1 MTETLYSVKST
12 QFEGPLEV
20 LLGLI
25 EKRKLFIN
33 EISLAEITDDY
44 IRYIQNLENKKI
56 DHYAHFI
63 TVAATL
69 ILIKSRSLL
78 PNLTLTTEE
87 ETQIDDLEARLRL
100 YKIIQ
105 DVGQDIQKKYGKEI
119 IFPKLTK
126 KNELRVFSPDKQITK
141 DLMKE
146 LSLSAIAEI
155 PLPRAPKLKEVEVV
169 KVKSLKE
176 MIDDLTDRVMKSFE
190 KTNFKDLWKGQN
202 FASKKEERVT
212 VIVSFLAVLELVRS
226 GIMEAFQDETGD
238 INIEKQELQQPLID
252 TQREDESNSN

>member
-1 MTETLYSVKST
+1 MTETSYKVKSG

-20 LLGLI
+20 LLNLI

-44 IRYIQNLENKKI
+44 IRYIQNLQDKKI
-56 DHYAHFI
+56 EHYANFI
-63 TVAATL
+63 AVAATL

-105 DVGQDIQKKYGKEI
+105 DVGQEIQKKYGKQI
-119 IFPKLTK
+119 IFPKLSK
-126 KNELRVFSPDKQITK
+126 KNEMRVFSPDVQITK
-141 DLMKE
+141 ELMRE
-146 LSLSAIAEI
+146 LSSSVILAIPE
-155 PLPRAPKLKEVEVV
+155 PRKEKLKEVEVV
-169 KVKSLKE
+169 RVKSLRE

-190 KTNFKDLWKGQN
+190 KTNFNDLWKGQN
-202 FASKKEERVT
+202 FASKKEQRVT

-226 GIMEAFQDETGD
+226 GIMEAFQDDAGE
-238 INIEKQELQQPLID
+238 INIEKQERKDNSLPE
-252 TQREDESNSN
+252 TSSNS

>member
-1 MTETLYSVKST
+1 VTETSYKVKAG

-44 IRYIQNLENKKI
+44 IRYIQNIENKKI
-56 DHYAHFI
+56 EHYAGFI
-63 TVAATL
+63 AVAATL

-78 PNLTLTTEE
+78 PNLTLTVEE

-100 YKIIQ
+100 YKVIQ
-105 DVGQDIQKKYGKEI
+105 DVGQDIQKIYGKQI
-119 IFPKLTK
+119 IFPKLQK
-126 KNELRVFSPDKQITK
+126 KNETRVFSPDKQITK
-141 DLMKE
+141 DLMRE
-146 LSLSAIAEI
+146 LGMSVISAI
-155 PLPRAPKLKEVEVV
+155 PEVEIV

-176 MIDDLTDRVMKSFE
+176 MIDDLTDRVMKTFE
-190 KTNFKDLWKGQN
+190 KTNFKDLFKNQT

-226 GIMEAFQDETGD
+226 GIMEAFQDDDGE
-238 INIEKQELQQPLID
+238 INIEKQEK
-252 TQREDESNSN
+252 REDLAEIPEEETLNI

>member
-1 MTETLYSVKST
+1 MTEISYKVKAGE
-12 QFEGPLEV
+12 FEGPLEV

-44 IRYIQNLENKKI
+44 IRYIQNISNKKI
-56 DHYAHFI
+56 EHYASFI
-63 TVAATL
+63 AVAATL

-78 PNLTLTTEE
+78 PNLTLTVEE
-87 ETQIDDLEARLRL
+87 EAQVDDLEARLRL

-105 DVGQDIQKKYGKEI
+105 DVGQEIQKKYGKQI
-119 IFPKLTK
+119 IFQKFPK
-126 KNELRVFSPDKQITK
+126 KNEARVFSPDKQITK
-141 DLMKE
+141 ELMRE
-146 LSLSAIAEI
+146 LGLAVISAIPE
-155 PLPRAPKLKEVEVV
+155 PRKEKLREVEIV

-190 KTNFKDLWKGQN
+190 KTNFNDLWKGQN
-202 FASKKEERVT
+202 FASKKEEKVT

-226 GIMEAFQDETGD
+226 GIMEAFQDDSGE
-238 INIEKQELQQPLID
+238 INIEKQEK
-252 TQREDESNSN
+252 REEVLVQEPETEDKNT

>member
-1 MTETLYSVKST
+1 VTEISYKVKAGE
-12 QFEGPLEV
+12 FEGPLEV

-44 IRYIQNLENKKI
+44 IRYIQNISNKKI
-56 DHYAHFI
+56 EHYASFI
-63 TVAATL
+63 AVAATL

-100 YKIIQ
+100 YKVIQ
-105 DVGQDIQKKYGKEI
+105 DVGQDIQKIYGKQI
-119 IFPKLTK
+119 IFPKLQK
-126 KNELRVFSPDKQITK
+126 KNETRVFSPDKQITK

-146 LSLSAIAEI
+146 LGLSVISAIPE
-155 PLPRAPKLKEVEVV
+155 PRKEKLREVEIV

-176 MIDDLTDRVMKSFE
+176 MIDDLTDRVMQNFE
-190 KTNFKDLWKGQN
+190 KTNFKDLFKNQT

-226 GIMEAFQDETGD
+226 GIMEAFQDDDGE
-238 INIEKQELQQPLID
+238 INIEKQEK
-252 TQREDESNSN
+252 REDLEKETEEETLNI

>member
-1 MTETLYSVKST
+1 MTETSYKVKSG

-20 LLGLI
+20 LLNLI

-44 IRYIQNLENKKI
+44 IRYIQNLQDKKI
-56 DHYAHFI
+56 EHYANFI
-63 TVAATL
+63 AVAATL

-78 PNLTLTTEE
+78 PNLALTTEE

-105 DVGQDIQKKYGKEI
+105 DVGQEIQKKYGKEI
-119 IFPKLTK
+119 IFPKLSR
-126 KNELRVFSPDKQITK
+126 KNEMRVFSPDAQITK
-141 DLMKE
+141 ELMRE
-146 LSLSAIAEI
+146 LSSSVISAIPE
-155 PLPRAPKLKEVEVV
+155 PRKEKLKEVEVV
-169 KVKSLKE
+169 RVKSLKE
-176 MIDDLTDRVMKSFE
+176 MIDDLTERVMKSFE
-190 KTNFKDLWKGQN
+190 KTNFNDLWKGQN

-226 GIMEAFQDETGD
+226 GIMEAFQDDAGE
-238 INIEKQELQQPLID
+238 INIEKQERKTDDLP
-252 TQREDESNSN
+252 ENSSNI

>member
-1 MTETLYSVKST
+1 MTETLYKVKHGE
-12 QFEGPLEV
+12 FEGPLEV

-44 IRYIQNLENKKI
+44 IRYVQSLDNKNI
-56 DHYAHFI
+56 DQYASFI

-78 PNLTLTTEE
+78 PNISLTVEE
-87 ETQIDDLEARLRL
+87 ESQIDDLEARLRL

-105 DVGQDIQKKYGKEI
+105 DIGQEIQKKYGKEI
-119 IFPKLTK
+119 IFSKLSK
-126 KNELRVFSPDKQITK
+126 RNDLRVFSPDKQITK
-141 DLMKE
+141 DLMRE
-146 LSLSAIAEI
+146 LGLSVVSEI
-155 PLPRAPKLKEVEVV
+155 PEPRKQKLKEVEVV

-176 MIDDLTDRVMKSFE
+176 MIEDLTERITKSFE
-190 KTNFKDLWKGQN
+190 KTNFNDLWKGQN
-202 FASKKEERVT
+202 FANKKEERVT

-226 GIMEAFQDETGD
+226 GIMEAFQNDDGE
-238 INIEKQELQQPLID
+238 INIEKQK
-252 TQREDESNSN
+252 REDGVLPEINFENN

>member
-1 MTETLYSVKST
+1 MTETSYKVKSG

-20 LLGLI
+20 LLNLI

-44 IRYIQNLENKKI
+44 IRYIQNLQDKKI
-56 DHYAHFI
+56 EHYANFI
-63 TVAATL
+63 AVAATL

-105 DVGQDIQKKYGKEI
+105 DVGQEIQKKYGKQI
-119 IFPKLTK
+119 IFPKLSK
-126 KNELRVFSPDKQITK
+126 KNEMRVFSPDKQITQE
-141 DLMKE
+141 LMRE
-146 LSLSAIAEI
+146 LSSSVISAIPE
-155 PLPRAPKLKEVEVV
+155 PRKEKLKEVEVV
-169 KVKSLKE
+169 RVKSLKE

-190 KTNFKDLWKGQN
+190 KTNFNDLWKGQN

-226 GIMEAFQDETGD
+226 GIMEAFQDDAGE
-238 INIEKQELQQPLID
+238 INIEKQERKADDLP
-252 TQREDESNSN
+252 EDSSNI

>member
-1 MTETLYSVKST
+1 MTETSYKVKSG

-20 LLGLI
+20 LLNLI

-44 IRYIQNLENKKI
+44 IRYIQNLQDKKI
-56 DHYAHFI
+56 EHYANFI
-63 TVAATL
+63 AVAATL

-105 DVGQDIQKKYGKEI
+105 DVGQEIQKKYGKEI
-119 IFPKLTK
+119 IFPKLSK
-126 KNELRVFSPDKQITK
+126 KNEMRVFSPDAQITK
-141 DLMKE
+141 ELMRE
-146 LSLSAIAEI
+146 LSSSVISAIPE
-155 PLPRAPKLKEVEVV
+155 PRKEKLKEVEVV
-169 KVKSLKE
+169 RVKSLKE
-176 MIDDLTDRVMKSFE
+176 MIDDLTDRIMKSFE
-190 KTNFKDLWKGQN
+190 KTNFNDLWKGQN

-226 GIMEAFQDETGD
+226 GIMEAFQDDAGE
-238 INIEKQELQQPLID
+238 INIEKQERKTDDLP
-252 TQREDESNSN
+252 EESSNI

>member
-1 MTETLYSVKST
+1 MTETSYKVKSG

-20 LLGLI
+20 LLNLI

-56 DHYAHFI
+56 DHYANFI
-63 TVAATL
+63 AVAATL

-105 DVGQDIQKKYGKEI
+105 DVGQEIQKKYGKEI
-119 IFPKLTK
+119 IFPKLSK
-126 KNELRVFSPDKQITK
+126 KNEMRVFSPDAQITK
-141 DLMKE
+141 ELMRE
-146 LSLSAIAEI
+146 LSSSVISAIPE
-155 PLPRAPKLKEVEVV
+155 PRKEKLKEVEVV
-169 KVKSLKE
+169 RVKSLKE
-176 MIDDLTDRVMKSFE
+176 MIDDLTDRIMKSFE
-190 KTNFKDLWKGQN
+190 KTNFNDLWKGQN

-226 GIMEAFQDETGD
+226 GIMEAFQDDAGE
-238 INIEKQELQQPLID
+238 INIEKQERKTDDLP
-252 TQREDESNSN
+252 EESSNI